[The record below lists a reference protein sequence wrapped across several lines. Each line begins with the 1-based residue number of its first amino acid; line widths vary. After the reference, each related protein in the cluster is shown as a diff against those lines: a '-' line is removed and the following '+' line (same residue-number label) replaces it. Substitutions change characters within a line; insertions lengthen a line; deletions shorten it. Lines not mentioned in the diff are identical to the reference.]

1 MSANILNVNPLGWFM
16 QGMVECVCGR
26 KIDLAGETPRLDGT
40 KVFCVVCGATTTHYL
55 GK

>member
-1 MSANILNVNPLGWFM
+1 MKLLGGFM

-40 KVFCVVCGATTTHYL
+40 KVYCVVCGATTTHYL
-55 GK
+55 AK